1 MRHGYAKS
9 SGSAMRSMGAQQAA
23 LVSADYAASPG
34 EIVMADTSLAA
45 VTVTMPNA
53 FIARGQ
59 QVTVKKVAGNN
70 DVIVSGDIQID
81 SQVEIRL
88 SVVGSAM
95 TFVSN
100 GDDWYVI

>member
-9 SGSAMRSMGAQQAA
+9 SGSALRGMGAKPTA
-23 LVSADYAASPG
+23 LVSADYVAFP
-34 EIVMADTSLAA
+34 EETVMVDTSLAA
-45 VTVTMPNA
+45 VTVTMPKA
-53 FIARGQ
+53 FVARGQ
-59 QVTVKKVAGNN
+59 PITVKKVAGNN

-81 SQVEIRL
+81 SQAEIRL

>member
-9 SGSAMRSMGAQQAA
+9 SGSAMRGMGSKPTAA
-23 LVSADYAASPG
+23 VSANHTASP
-34 EIVMADTSLAA
+34 EETVMVDATLTA
-45 VTVTMPNA
+45 VTVTMPKA
-53 FIARGQ
+53 FVARGQ
-59 QVTVKKVAGNN
+59 QITVKKIAGNN

-81 SQVEIRL
+81 SQAEIRL